1 MAMMRLARVMTAAAL
16 VAVSGLALS
25 APAQDGD
32 KAPAEA
38 PQFKPFAEVSK
49 GYEKV
54 VSTADGQSY
63 YSIWTRAK
71 DGGMLAELPRGWE
84 NQKQFIAMTVA
95 SGESYAGLQTGDL
108 YVYWKRHDNRLML
121 IEPNIG
127 TRSTGDPESKSSV
140 KNLFTDRVILDVP
153 IVAMGPS
160 GQPVIDFKAL
170 LAGRI
175 REVFTAGGGVGRVGR
190 GVLNANASLATI
202 KSAKAFPK
210 NVEITY
216 EMPTAGGRIQSFHY
230 SISQIPD
237 NTGYQPRVADDRVG
251 YFTTV
256 YRDLGKF
263 TDKEKWVRY
272 INRWNV
278 EKRDPKLKMS
288 PPKEPI
294 VFYVDSAVPV
304 RYRTAVREGV
314 LRWNKAFEK
323 VGIKDAIECYQQDEA
338 TNQHMDKDPEDVR
351 YNFIRWLSNDE
362 GTAIGPS
369 RTHPLTG
376 QILDADVVLT
386 DGWIRHFWVQ
396 YNEIMPEIAM
406 ENLSAETVAWLDKNP
421 QWDPRVRMTDPG
433 ERDALLQRRVQRG
446 VLAYGGHPI
455 ALAASGEHDATRLHG
470 SQEFDGLIGR
480 GSQFNGLCMA
490 AKGKAFDMAMMHLTM
505 GIMDQHELAVAYGY
519 AEADE
524 SAQEGKADD
533 KKGEK
538 KDDKKKEKPFDTLDG
553 IPDWFVNPLLSD
565 LVTHEVGHTLGLRH
579 NFKAS
584 GQFELSE
591 INSDKVKGKLAHTAS
606 VMDYTPVN
614 FAVKDGK
621 ATGDFSMIDIGKYDY
636 WAIEYGYTLDDPKK
650 VLEKVGEPGHEYG
663 TDEDVGGPDPL
674 AQRYDFS
681 KNPIDYAK
689 SQMELAKYHRSRLL
703 DKFVKD
709 GESWAKVRRGY
720 TISLGMQTRGLSMM
734 APWVG
739 GAHVNR
745 DYKGDPNGRD
755 PIVVVPAAK
764 QREALK
770 WVIEN
775 SFNDES
781 FGLTPEIVQKMTV
794 QKWYD
799 EGGRRELVEEATWP
813 VHDRIAGIQSSV
825 LTMLMNPTTVRRVFD
840 NEYRVAADEDAL
852 TLPEMLDTIH
862 AAVWSELDKSRNGK
876 YTARKPMISSLRR
889 NLQREYLERM
899 IDLTFPGA
907 SAGEAYK
914 PVSNLTIAKL
924 RNLRDRLAKV
934 VDEPS
939 LDAYSQAHLSEAKI
953 RIDKALEAGYV
964 YNASAMGGGFP
975 FLLFG
980 NQPQAQQQ
988 QLTDPRYI
996 PEP

>member
-1 MAMMRLARVMTAAAL
+1 MAMMRLARVVTAAAL
-16 VAVSGLALS
+16 ATVCGLAYS
-25 APAQDGD
+25 VPAHAQEKDAQADG
-32 KAPAEA
+32 
-38 PQFKPFAEVSK
+38 PQFKPFSEVSK

-63 YSIWTRAK
+63 YNLWIRK
-71 DGGMLAELPRGWE
+71 RDGGMLAELPRGWE
-84 NQKQFIAMTVA
+84 NHKQFIALTVA

-153 IVAMGPS
+153 IVCMGPN

-175 REVFTAGGGVGRVGR
+175 REVFSAGGGLGRVGR
-190 GVLNANASLATI
+190 GVLNANPSLATL

-216 EMPTAGGRIQSFHY
+216 EMPTSGGRLQSFHY

-237 NTGYQPRVADDRVG
+237 NTGYQPRLADDRVG

-263 TDKEKWVRY
+263 SDREKWVRY
-272 INRWNV
+272 INRWHV

-294 VFYVDSAVPV
+294 VFYIDTAVPV

-323 VGIKDAIECYQQDEA
+323 IGIKDAIEVYQQDEA

-376 QILDADVVLT
+376 QILDADVVIT

-406 ENLSAETVAWLDKNP
+406 ENLSAETLAWLDRNP
-421 QWDPRVRMTDPG
+421 QWDPRVRMADPG
-433 ERDALLQRRVQRG
+433 ERDAIIQRRIQRG

-455 ALAASGEHDATRLHG
+455 SLAAAEEMDTTRLHG
-470 SQEFDGLIGR
+470 SQLFDGLVGR
-480 GSQFNGLCMA
+480 SSQFNGLCLA
-490 AKGKAFDMAMMHLTM
+490 AKGKAFDMATMHL
-505 GIMDQHELAVAYGY
+505 IMNVMDPDELAAAYGF
-519 AEADE
+519 
-524 SAQEGKADD
+524 ADD
-533 KKGEK
+533 QGEK

-553 IPDWFVNPLLSD
+553 IPDWFVNPLLAD
-565 LVTHEVGHTLGLRH
+565 LVSHEVGHTLGLRH

-584 GQFELSE
+584 GQFELAE
-591 INSDKVKGKLAHTAS
+591 INSDKVKGKMAYTAS
-606 VMDYTPVN
+606 VMDYTPIN
-614 FAVKDGK
+614 FAIKDGK
-621 ATGDFSMIDIGKYDY
+621 AVGDFAMIDLGKYDY
-636 WAIEYGYTLDDPKK
+636 WAIEYGYTFDDPKK
-650 VLEKVGEPGHEYG
+650 VLARVGEPGHEYG

-674 AQRYDFS
+674 AQRYDFT

-689 SQMELAKYHRSRLL
+689 SQMELARYHRGRLL

-720 TISLGMQTRGLSMM
+720 TITLGMQTRALSMM

-745 DYKGDPNGRD
+745 DYKGDPNGRE

-764 QREALK
+764 QREALR

-775 SFNDES
+775 SFYDEA
-781 FGLTPEIVQKMTV
+781 FGLTPEITQKMTV

-799 EGGRRELVEEATWP
+799 AGGRRELMEEATWP
-813 VHDRIAGIQSSV
+813 IHDRIAGIQSSV

-840 NEYRVAADEDAL
+840 NEFRVGADEDAL
-852 TLPEMLDTIH
+852 TLPELLDTIH
-862 AAVWSELDKSRNGK
+862 TAVWSELDKSRNGK

-907 SAGEAYK
+907 AAGEAYK
-914 PVSNLTIAKL
+914 PISNLTIAKL
-924 RNLRDRLAKV
+924 RNLRDRLAKIA
-934 VDEPS
+934 DDPS
-939 LDAYSQAHLSEAKI
+939 LDPYTQAHLSEAKI

-964 YNASAMGGGFP
+964 YNAHAMGGG
-975 FLLFG
+975 LSYLMFG
-980 NQPQAQQQ
+980 NQPPAQPQQQ
-988 QLTDPRYI
+988 ELPDARYF